1 MSALPLDDSSL
12 GAAAPAAAPLRAR
25 RSGASRQD
33 LGPGQRRAVV
43 VAIAAVHGL
52 AGWGLLQID
61 GVREALVERAPL
73 FVHLLDAPAPPKPLP
88 PPPPPPPAPAP
99 RKVMPP
105 APAPLLSAAPSPAPA
120 AFVTPP
126 PPPEIVE
133 TPAPPAPV
141 ASPAPPAPAPAPVP
155 APTPPAP
162 PPAPRTIPSSAVQ
175 YLDPPAPVYPRLSI
189 RLNETGVV
197 LVRVF
202 IGEDGLPRQVQLAR
216 SSGHARLDEAAVAGV
231 QKARFRPPTEN
242 GQPIS
247 GWARIEIPFELEK

>member
-1 MSALPLDDSSL
+1 MPALPLDTPSL
-12 GAAAPAAAPLRAR
+12 HAPEPAHRRAPRAGAAT
-25 RSGASRQD
+25 RQD
-33 LGPGQRRAVV
+33 LGPGQRRAIVA
-43 VAIAAVHGL
+43 AIAALHGV
-52 AGWGLLQID
+52 AGWGLLQVD
-61 GVREALVERAPL
+61 AVREALVDRAPIL
-73 FVHLLDAPAPPKPLP
+73 VSLIDAPKPPRPL

-105 APAPLLSAAPSPAPA
+105 APAPVLSAAPSPAPA

-126 PPPEIVE
+126 PPPAVVE
-133 TPAPPAPV
+133 APAPPAPV
-141 ASPAPPAPAPAPVP
+141 ASPAPPSPPMAPAPVP
-155 APTPPAP
+155 APPAP
-162 PPAPRTIPSSAVQ
+162 PPAPRTIPPSAVQ

-189 RLNETGVV
+189 RMNETGVV

-216 SSGHARLDEAAVAGV
+216 SSGFVRLDEAAVAGV